1 MTTLPR
7 HMRAWTY
14 DAAGPAREVMREQ
27 KLDRP
32 RPGQGEVLVEVR
44 VSAVNPTDVKRR
56 STGRELGLFSPII
69 PNNDGAGIIVD
80 VGEDVPAARAG
91 EPVWLFGAQAGRAHG
106 TAAEFIAL
114 PSDQAITLPDKA
126 SFTDG
131 ACVGVPA
138 VTAWHAVLGG
148 GPVEG
153 KTVLVTG
160 AGGRVG
166 RYAIQIAAHAGAR
179 VIAATRPD
187 KFASVRALGANETI
201 DYTGGDF
208 ADALR
213 AAAPAGIDR
222 VADGALWLTLE
233 HALPALGPRAHI
245 AAYASDQNANPSLPF
260 AKLLYANTTIEA
272 FSIFS
277 LSKAQQK
284 AAIDGVNGLLAE
296 GKLDH
301 KVGGRFS
308 FSQMIEA
315 HEVVEAGSIDG
326 CCLVTIR

>member
-1 MTTLPR
+1 MTNLPR

-14 DAAGPAREVMREQ
+14 DAAGAARKVMTEVT
-27 KLDRP
+27 LDVCE
-32 RPGQGEVLVEVR
+32 PGPGEVLVEVK

-69 PNNDGAGIIVD
+69 PNNDGTGIIAG
-80 VGEDVPAARAG
+80 VGEGVSSSRIG
-91 EPVWLFGAQAGRAHG
+91 EPVWLFGAQAGRPHG
-106 TAAEFIAL
+106 TAAQYTCL
-114 PSDQAITLPDKA
+114 PSDQAITLPARA

-131 ACVGVPA
+131 ACIGVPA

-153 KTVLVTG
+153 STVLVTG

-166 RYAIQIAAHAGAR
+166 RYAVQVAAHAGAR
-179 VIAATRPD
+179 VIATTRAE
-187 KFASVRALGANETI
+187 KFAGLKALGAHEVI
-201 DYTGGDF
+201 DYTDDGF

-213 AAAPAGIDR
+213 AAAPGGVDR

-233 HALPALGPRAHI
+233 AALPALGTRVHI
-245 AAYASDQNANPSLPF
+245 AAYASDQNASPALPF

-272 FSIFS
+272 FSIFG
-277 LSKAQQK
+277 LSKVQQQ
-284 AAIDGVNGLLAE
+284 AAIDGVNGLLTD

-301 KVGGRFS
+301 KVGARFS
-308 FSQMIEA
+308 FAQMIEA
-315 HEVVEAGSIDG
+315 HEAVEAGSIDG
-326 CCLVTIR
+326 NCLVTIR